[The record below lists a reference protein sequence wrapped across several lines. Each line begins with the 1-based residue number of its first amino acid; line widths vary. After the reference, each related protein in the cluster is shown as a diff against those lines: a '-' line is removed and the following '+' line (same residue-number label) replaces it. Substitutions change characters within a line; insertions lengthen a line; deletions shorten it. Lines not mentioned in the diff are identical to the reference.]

1 MIRDSLKG
9 VRVLDFSHVL
19 AGPVCSMTL
28 ADLGAHVVKIEAP
41 GGEIGRQIGPP
52 WLNGVS
58 AAFMSVNRGKYSLAI
73 DLKTDAGRRTIATM
87 VRKADVL
94 IENFRPG
101 VMAAMGLSYEALHA
115 VNPKLVYCS
124 ISAFGQR
131 GESTRRP
138 GVDGVIQA
146 VSGLMSTLGTAHG
159 DPLKVPVPVAD
170 MMGGYLA
177 TIAVLGALHTVRTRG
192 MGQHLDVS
200 LYNSTLMLQQIGFA
214 AFFASGADPEK
225 VGSAAPYACPNEAFR
240 TRDGWMMVVA
250 FHPGRWSA
258 LCELLEAPG
267 LETDAR
273 FVTND
278 ARVHHRAQL
287 HDILDAHFARRSTAD
302 WIDMMSAR
310 DILCAPVTTYHEVIE
325 TTEYRESGIA
335 RTVAHP
341 VAGRVRTHGFALGP
355 SDAPAPDETPAPMT
369 GQHTLEMLG
378 FYGIDE
384 DEVAALLNA
393 GVIRASAA
401 HVGTA

>member
-28 ADLGAHVVKIEAP
+28 ADLGAHVVKIEPP

-52 WLNGVS
+52 WQNGVS
-58 AAFMSVNRGKYSLAI
+58 PTFMSVNRGKFSLAI
-73 DLKTDAGRRTIATM
+73 DLKTDAGRRTVATM
-87 VRKADVL
+87 ARRADVL
-94 IENFRPG
+94 VENFRPG
-101 VMAAMGLSYEALHA
+101 VMASLGLDYEALRA
-115 VNPKLVYCS
+115 ANPKLVYCS

-131 GESTRRP
+131 GENTKRP

-177 TIAVLGALHTVRTRG
+177 TIAVLGALHTARLNGT
-192 MGQHLDVS
+192 GQHLDVS
-200 LYNSTLMLQQIGFA
+200 LYNATLMLQQISFA

-250 FHPGRWSA
+250 YHPGRWSA
-258 LCELLEAPG
+258 LCELLDAPG
-267 LETDAR
+267 LEADAR
-273 FVTND
+273 FATND
-278 ARVHHRAQL
+278 ARVRHRAEL
-287 HDILDAHFARRSTAD
+287 HTILDAHFARRSTGE
-302 WIDMMSAR
+302 WIDLLSAR
-310 DILCAPVTTYHEVIE
+310 DILCAPVTTYREVIE
-325 TTEYRESGIA
+325 TTEYRESCIA
-335 RTVAHP
+335 RTVEHP
-341 VAGRVRTHGFALGP
+341 VAGRMQSHGFALGP
-355 SDAPAPDETPAPMT
+355 SDSAPPDETPAPTT
-369 GQHTLEMLG
+369 GQHTLDMLG
-378 FYGIDE
+378 FYGIE
-384 DEVAALLNA
+384 EEEIAALLSA

-401 HVGTA
+401 HAGTT